1 MEGQINISEW
11 QETIHQTY
19 SWTCRDCICK
29 RCLYWW
35 SSRCQYG
42 ECYDDLRAREN
53 PYDKAHPGKPPRDG
67 WSNWNKPGEQAHWCR
82 GGTFYIT
89 SQCDHYVRY
98 QGQTVEHCV
107 YEAISIFQDGYIGCG
122 TKERIGCDAC
132 ISGRMQS
139 NTYSCPS
146 MTETGCDQHMA
157 DLRRMADDI
166 VAGKPIEMCKEQ
178 CCIGCSKN
186 CDYRCGKG

>member
-1 MEGQINISEW
+1 MEGQISLNDW
-11 QETIHQTY
+11 QEKIHQTY

-35 SSRCQYG
+35 SRRCPYG
-42 ECYDDLRAREN
+42 ECYDDLRAKER

-82 GGTFYIT
+82 GGTFYVT

-122 TKERIGCDAC
+122 TKERIGWNAC
-132 ISGRMQS
+132 LDELERGCVSGE
-139 NTYSCPS
+139 N
-146 MTETGCDQHMA
+146 
-157 DLRRMADDI
+157 
-166 VAGKPIEMCKEQ
+166 
-178 CCIGCSKN
+178 
-186 CDYRCGKG
+186 

>member
-1 MEGQINISEW
+1 MQGQISLNEW
-11 QETIHQTY
+11 QEKIHQTY

-35 SSRCQYG
+35 SSRCPYG
-42 ECYDDLRAREN
+42 GCYDDLRAKEH
-53 PYDKAHPGKPPRDG
+53 PYDKAHPGEATRNA

-89 SQCDHYVRY
+89 TQCDHYVRY

-107 YEAISIFQDGYIGCG
+107 YETISIFQDGYIGCG

-146 MTETGCDQHMA
+146 MTETGCEQHIA

-178 CCIGCSKN
+178 CCIGCSN
-186 CDYRCGKG
+186 TCDYRCGKG